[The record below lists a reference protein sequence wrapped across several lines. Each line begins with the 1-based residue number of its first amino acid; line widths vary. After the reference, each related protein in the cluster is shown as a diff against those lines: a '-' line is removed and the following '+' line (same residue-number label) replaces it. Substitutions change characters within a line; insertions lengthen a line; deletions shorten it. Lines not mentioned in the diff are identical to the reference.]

1 VKLRSVCLA
10 ISLAVGAPSLA
21 YADKGEQA
29 QVDPATRD
37 KSRAAFKKGVT
48 QLKAQDWAG
57 ARASF
62 EEAYSLV
69 PHPSILLNLGISRL
83 KTDDPAGAEEALMKF
98 LQEDSG
104 AGPEELASARDAL
117 AEARGKIGTIQL
129 KVTPENAK
137 TTVDGKVAT
146 GTDVRVKAGS
156 HALTI
161 EADGFQSAEKQV
173 DVPAKGS
180 IEVQAT
186 LVKTGA
192 PPAGGE
198 QGGTREDEKK
208 DATVSTSDEGFRPI
222 LGYSLLGVSGVAL
235 IATGIMAARAFSL
248 SSDYGDINNKETYQ
262 NKDTKSSG
270 IAMRTG
276 ADVAFIVAL
285 LAGAGAV
292 VLLFTD
298 IGKDAPAAAPAKP
311 ADKPAEQPKPEP
323 QAKIQY
329 QFPSTF
335 RW

>member
-1 VKLRSVCLA
+1 MKLRSFCLA
-10 ISLAVGAPSLA
+10 VTLAVAAPSLA
-21 YADKGEQA
+21 YADKPEQT

-57 ARASF
+57 ARGSF

-83 KTDDPAGAEEALMKF
+83 KTDDPAGAEEALTKF

-104 AGPEELASARDAL
+104 AGPDELASARDAL
-117 AEARGKIGTIQL
+117 SSARGQIGTIKL
-129 KVTPENAK
+129 KVTPDSAK
-137 TTVDGKVAT
+137 ISVDGKAVT
-146 GTDVRVKAGS
+146 TTDVRVKAGS

-161 EADGFQSAEKQV
+161 EAEGYQSAEKQV

-180 IEVQAT
+180 ISVEAT
-186 LVKTGA
+186 LVKAGGP
-192 PPAGGE
+192 PPAGG
-198 QGGTREDEKK
+198 DKPKPDDKK
-208 DATVSTSDEGFRPI
+208 DVSTSDDSFRPI

-248 SSDYGDINNKETYQ
+248 SSDYGDTNNKETYQ
-262 NKDTKSSG
+262 NPDTKSSG

-298 IGKDAPAAAPAKP
+298 IGKDAPAAAPSHPDAP
-311 ADKPAEQPKPEP
+311 KPAEQPKPEP
-323 QAKIQY
+323 QARLRY
-329 QFPSTF
+329 TFPTTLS
-335 RW
+335 W